1 MINGNIII
9 FIHMSESKIIPIFP
23 INITMNNIGR
33 DFTEDE
39 LTCFSKHKKSV
50 KKAISNSFTTNNN
63 ILDEL
68 ELKNIKKFILEN
80 LNFYLRKVISP
91 ISKDN
96 ELYLTESWITK
107 TNKSEHHHTH
117 SHANSVISGV
127 LYLKTIN
134 KDSITLYSPHRPR
147 IDISRD
153 NKTKDYNNL
162 EVLVRK
168 GDLILF
174 PSTLMHSVKTNVTD
188 DERVSLAFNSFIK
201 GTISTMLLNQLTLK

>member
-1 MINGNIII
+1 
-9 FIHMSESKIIPIFP
+9 MSESKIIPIFP
-23 INITMNNIGR
+23 INITMNNIVR

-50 KKAISNSFTTNNN
+50 KKAISNSFTANNN

-107 TNKSEHHHTH
+107 TNKNEHHHTH

-153 NKTKDYNNL
+153 NQTIDYNNL

-174 PSTLMHSVKTNVTD
+174 PSTLMHSVKTNVTE

>member
-1 MINGNIII
+1 MHENFFHNIKVYYEDTDSGGVVYYAEIN
-9 FIHMSESKIIPIFP
+9 
-23 INITMNNIGR
+23 
-33 DFTEDE
+33 
-39 LTCFSKHKKSV
+39 CFSKHKK
-50 KKAISNSFTTNNN
+50 KIRKAISNSFSSNNN

-107 TNKSEHHHTH
+107 TNNSEHHHTH

>member
-9 FIHMSESKIIPIFP
+9 LIHMSESKIIPIFP

-50 KKAISNSFTTNNN
+50 TKAISNSFTTNNN

-107 TNKSEHHHTH
+107 TNKNEHHHTH

-134 KDSITLYSPHRPR
+134 NDSITLYSPHRPR

-168 GDLILF
+168 GDLVLF

-201 GTISTMLLNQLTLK
+201 GTISTMLLNQLSLK

>member
-1 MINGNIII
+1 
-9 FIHMSESKIIPIFP
+9 MSESKIIPIFP

-50 KKAISNSFTTNNN
+50 KKAISNSFTANNN

-107 TNKSEHHHTH
+107 TNKNEHHHTH

-153 NKTKDYNNL
+153 NQTKDYNNL

-174 PSTLMHSVKTNVTD
+174 PSTLMHSVKTNVTE